1 MKENKI
7 NKKEENQEEINIE
20 KGIEINQ
27 ALEIMSMIK
36 KNKYLEEIS
45 KDTGRTIKEIERVK
59 EILTS

>member
-36 KNKYLEEIS
+36 KNKSLEEIS

>member
-36 KNKYLEEIS
+36 KNKSFEEIS
-45 KDTGRTIKEIERVK
+45 KDTGRTIAEIERVK

>member
-7 NKKEENQEEINIE
+7 NKKEENQEEINID

-36 KNKYLEEIS
+36 KNKSLEEIS